1 MSNDVTKRKSRLSH
15 CENFW
20 KSRYW
25 RVREALT
32 DDETA
37 LNRFTS
43 AVKDLDT
50 FQLLW
55 DANERRLTKVVEAI
69 KFPSSIV
76 AETEEIEET
85 EKTEEIKPRHKWS
98 QEDFI

>member
-1 MSNDVTKRKSRLSH
+1 MSNDVTKTRSRLSH
-15 CENFW
+15 SENFW

-50 FQLLW
+50 FQVYW
-55 DANERRLTKVVEAI
+55 DMNGGRWDRVVRAFR
-69 KFPSSIV
+69 FPLSI
-76 AETEEIEET
+76 TEDEC
-85 EKTEEIKPRHKWS
+85 K
-98 QEDFI
+98 